1 MYIMYVDESGD
12 PGTHENSSPHFILS
26 GLIVHQSDWDKFLDR
41 LKIFR
46 KSLKAKYNLNQRT
59 EIHASELIRPNK
71 MEEYKKIRKSDRINM
86 LKLYCENIPII
97 FDSALILNVCINIS
111 ENTDKDIF
119 DLAWSRLLDRYNTF
133 LVKDGKDVG
142 IIINDDTNSLKL
154 MQLHRKLRIYNPV
167 PGIKNNAPL
176 NSIIEDPLSRSSHH
190 SYFIQTADV
199 ISHCLYRRE
208 FPKGSLKKFQLENA
222 FLHLNPI
229 LLKKASR
236 SDEYGIVR
244 K

>member
-26 GLIVHQSDWDKFLDR
+26 GLIIHQSDWDKFLDR

-46 KSLKAKYNLNQRT
+46 KSIKTEYGLNQRT
-59 EIHASELIRPNK
+59 EIHASELIRPNR
-71 MEEYKKIRKSDRINM
+71 MEEYKKIRKSDRIKI

-97 FDSALILNVCINIS
+97 FDSAFILNICINIT
-111 ENTDKDIF
+111 EHTDKDIF
-119 DLAWSRLLDRYNTF
+119 ELAWSRLLDRYNTF

-154 MQLHRKLRIYNPV
+154 MQLQRKLRIYNPV
-167 PGIKNNAPL
+167 PGIKKNAPL
-176 NSIIEDPLSRSSHH
+176 SSIIEDPLSRSSHH

-199 ISHCLYRRE
+199 ISHCLYRKE
-208 FPKGSLKKFQLENA
+208 FPKGSLKKYQLENA
-222 FLHLNPI
+222 FLYLRPV
-229 LLKKASR
+229 LLTKASR
-236 SDEYGIVR
+236 NDENGIVR